1 MRVISNEVLAVEN
14 GTDSATVFDYGEDKV
29 CMKFQMEDGTILV
42 KFFSGKELG
51 SYPWSNVFR
60 ALDADNTDAL
70 LDRSVEIT
78 VSNNYNPRASWILK
92 QYDHRYMLAI
102 NIEMKK
108 LYFKMAIKK
117 RH

>member
-14 GTDSATVFDYGEDKV
+14 GTYSAKIVTVFDCGEDKV

-70 LDRSVEIT
+70 LNRSVEIT
-78 VSNNYNPRASWILK
+78 VSNNVS
-92 QYDHRYMLAI
+92 
-102 NIEMKK
+102 KK
-108 LYFKMAIKK
+108 TEKRFCNIKK
-117 RH
+117 VQLLQS

>member
-14 GTDSATVFDYGEDKV
+14 GTYSATVFDYGEDKV

-42 KFFSGKELG
+42 KFFSSKELG

-70 LDRSVEIT
+70 LNRSVEIT
-78 VSNNYNPRASWILK
+78 VSKNVS
-92 QYDHRYMLAI
+92 
-102 NIEMKK
+102 KK
-108 LYFKMAIKK
+108 TEKRFCNIKK
-117 RH
+117 VQLLQS

>member
-14 GTDSATVFDYGEDKV
+14 GTYSAKIVAVFDYREDKV

-42 KFFSGKELG
+42 KFFGSKELG

-70 LDRSVEIT
+70 LNRSVEIT
-78 VSNNYNPRASWILK
+78 VSNNIS
-92 QYDHRYMLAI
+92 
-102 NIEMKK
+102 KK
-108 LYFKMAIKK
+108 TEKRFCNIKK
-117 RH
+117 VQLLQS

>member
-42 KFFSGKELG
+42 KFFSSKELG

-60 ALDADNTDAL
+60 ALNADNTDAL

-78 VSNNYNPRASWILK
+78 VSNNVSK
-92 QYDHRYMLAI
+92 KTGKCFC
-102 NIEMKK
+102 NI
-108 LYFKMAIKK
+108 K
-117 RH
+117 RFNFCSHKEGIWNTKRLQPYR

>member
-14 GTDSATVFDYGEDKV
+14 GTYSATVFDYGEDKV
-29 CMKFQMEDGTILV
+29 CMMKFQMEDGTILV

-78 VSNNYNPRASWILK
+78 VSNNVS
-92 QYDHRYMLAI
+92 
-102 NIEMKK
+102 KK
-108 LYFKMAIKK
+108 TEKRFCNIKK
-117 RH
+117 VQLLQS